1 MLKIINY
8 RCPKCLYEEE
18 ELLNVDR
25 EFFKTKKFCP
35 QCKTELV
42 EFNFKNNTQRV
53 YICDPQ
59 H

>member
-1 MLKIINY
+1 MLRIINY
-8 RCPKCLYEEE
+8 RCPKCNYEEE
-18 ELLNVDR
+18 ELQ
-25 EFFKTKKFCP
+25 EEASKEKKFCP
-35 QCKTELV
+35 NCKTKLI